1 MFSNRVSCHENLPN
15 DAQLSNWRPPGCAA
29 VPTNWLRSRQAKK
42 TTPTGPGAALGALH
56 LRSSDTMS
64 TDSAAAPA
72 PKRARVPYR
81 PPLLSLWAR
90 NDLADS
96 VVAFLP
102 GTNLS
107 TLPVISKAFR
117 AAQPLVLFTAARRL
131 KVLDRAQDRFLDVL
145 REVTP
150 ERRWFR
156 ERWTGGLDT
165 DRWQCVTGTLRS
177 YPHGL
182 RADTVGS
189 PPYLRL
195 LGTNK
200 DHVGLT
206 HRLSRSSSG
215 RSLAVKR
222 FRCQVTFPGGS
233 ASGALGYIWLCRDW
247 ASGEAIGGIYGCYR
261 GEDHEVREIDPADR
275 VGTLKWISTQR
286 DAYDEWANKSTELCT
301 VTPGVCYEVTASFSG
316 KDANGLVTATV
327 TVTPR
332 GQPPSATHSIR
343 CLANDLERIEIYN
356 FHNGESHIGDVEVG
370 YESED
375 A

>member
-1 MFSNRVSCHENLPN
+1 
-15 DAQLSNWRPPGCAA
+15 
-29 VPTNWLRSRQAKK
+29 
-42 TTPTGPGAALGALH
+42 
-56 LRSSDTMS
+56 MS
-64 TDSAAAPA
+64 TDPAAAPA
-72 PKRARVPYR
+72 PKRARTPYR

-90 NDLADS
+90 NDIADS

-107 TLPVISKAFR
+107 KLPEISKAFR

-131 KVLDRAQDRFLDVL
+131 KVLDRAQDAFLGVL

-150 ERRWFR
+150 DRRWFR
-156 ERWTGGLDT
+156 ERWAEGLDT
-165 DRWQCVTGTLRS
+165 DRWRCATGTLRS
-177 YPHGL
+177 YPHDGL
-182 RADTVGS
+182 RADIVGS
-189 PPYLRL
+189 PTRLRL
-195 LGTNK
+195 RGCNG

-206 HRLSRSSSG
+206 HQFSRSSSG
-215 RSLAVKR
+215 RSLAVKK
-222 FRCQVTFPGGS
+222 FRCQVTFPGGA
-233 ASGALGYIWLCRDW
+233 ASGALGYVWLCRNT

-261 GEDHEVREIDPADR
+261 GDDIEVQEIEPEDR

-286 DAYDEWANKSTELCT
+286 GDHGEWENMSMELCT
-301 VTPGVCYEVTASFSG
+301 VTPGVWYEVTASFSG
-316 KDANGLVTATV
+316 KNANGLVTATV

-343 CLANDLERIEIYN
+343 CLADHLDRIEIYN